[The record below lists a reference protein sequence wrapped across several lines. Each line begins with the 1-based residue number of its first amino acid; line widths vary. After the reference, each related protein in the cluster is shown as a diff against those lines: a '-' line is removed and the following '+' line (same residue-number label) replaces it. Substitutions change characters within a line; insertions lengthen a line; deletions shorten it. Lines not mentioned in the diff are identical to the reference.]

1 VSGDVNKSESNAL
14 EIQEGKPEVNRNAA
28 ALFFFQAI
36 RIGSRESLDQ
46 SGFAM
51 VDMPGGANDHMF
63 NVFHEGNVICTMML
77 AKAAA
82 AGQMTEHKKAV

>member
-1 VSGDVNKSESNAL
+1 VSGDVNKSESNAI
-14 EIQEGKPEVNRNAA
+14 EIQEGEPEVDRNAA
-28 ALFFFQAI
+28 ALFFFQSI
-36 RIGSRESLDQ
+36 RIGSGESFDQ

-51 VDMPGGANDHMF
+51 VDVPGGANDYMF
-63 NVFHEGNVICTMML
+63 NVFHEGIAICTMML